1 MADSTARTLALL
13 SLLQTHRHWTG
24 PQIAAR
30 LGVSERTVRR
40 DIDRL
45 RDLGYQVDAAPGVAG
60 GYQLAAGA
68 HLPPLLFDDDEAVAL
83 AVGLRSAAGA
93 SIEGIEESALGVM
106 AKLEQMLPD
115 HLRRRVDAVHSGV
128 SVLRWSPTTPAVAAA
143 TLATLTQACRDREEV
158 RFEYRRRDGDE
169 SSRLVRPHQ
178 LVSAGRR
185 WYLVAWD
192 VRRAD
197 WRTFRVDRM
206 EPPRLAGG
214 RFEAL
219 EIPGGD
225 AAEFVARSLAAQPGL
240 HRATVIVTGPAAEAD
255 SLTRWLGATVE
266 HLAGQR
272 SRLTLT
278 ADATPWLASMVAM
291 IATHID
297 VEIETAPDDVRER
310 VSVAAARLA
319 GAGAR

>member
-1 MADSTARTLALL
+1 
-13 SLLQTHRHWTG
+13 
-24 PQIAAR
+24 
-30 LGVSERTVRR
+30 
-40 DIDRL
+40 
-45 RDLGYQVDAAPGVAG
+45 
-60 GYQLAAGA
+60 
-68 HLPPLLFDDDEAVAL
+68 
-83 AVGLRSAAGA
+83 
-93 SIEGIEESALGVM
+93 
-106 AKLEQMLPD
+106 
-115 HLRRRVDAVHSGV
+115 
-128 SVLRWSPTTPAVAAA
+128 
-143 TLATLTQACRDREEV
+143 
-158 RFEYRRRDGDE
+158 
-169 SSRLVRPHQ
+169 
-178 LVSAGRR
+178 
-185 WYLVAWD
+185 
-192 VRRAD
+192 
-197 WRTFRVDRM
+197 M